1 MKLIAI
7 LLIFL
12 ITMNPT
18 HINQTSAPLLHY
30 LVREPKVK
38 TEKSPLIILMHGYA
52 SNEQDLFSFA
62 NQLPANF
69 LVISARAPY
78 TIGKDSYAWYELNFI
93 NDKPISNKEQA
104 EKSRLLILQFI
115 NQLKEKHAFDTQRIY
130 LCGFSQGAIMTDSVG
145 LTNPDQIKGIAIM
158 SGMLLEEVKPLIASK
173 EKLKNLRVFMS
184 HGTND
189 NVLDVHY
196 ARESNSYLKQL
207 GLALTFKEYPEGHT
221 ISLAMLNDLLT
232 WLNKE

>member
-7 LLIFL
+7 LLITL
-12 ITMNPT
+12 ITMNPI
-18 HINQTSAPLLHY
+18 HINQTATPLLHY

-38 TEKSPLIILMHGYA
+38 TEKPPLIILMHGYA

-62 NQLPANF
+62 NELPSNF

-115 NQLKEKHAFDTQRIY
+115 NQLKEKYSFDTQRIY
-130 LCGFSQGAIMTDSVG
+130 LCGFSQGAIMANSVG
-145 LTNPDQIKGIAIM
+145 LTNPDKIKGIAIM

-189 NVLDVHY
+189 NVLGVHY

-207 GLALTFKEYPEGHT
+207 DLAPTFKEYPEGHT